1 MREDRRACRI
11 EIATISKIASLVYC
25 GDNEEEDDE
34 DEDEEEEEKK
44 RGEEEKEEDEED
56 DEEDDDEDDDEEE
69 ESIWTASAGGRILTG
84 ISDAICAS
92 LYCGG

>member
-11 EIATISKIASLVYC
+11 EIATIRKIASLVYC

-34 DEDEEEEEKK
+34 DEEEEEEKK

-56 DEEDDDEDDDEEE
+56 DDEEEE